1 MTLRDALTYSL
12 NSACLRLFTY
22 ANVSDIVDY
31 VASNFALTTIS
42 DQDYNASFALGGLYT
57 GVKPVEMVCAYAAFG
72 NGGMLYEPCY
82 ILSVEDGEGKIIYT
96 IDNPGTKAISSE
108 TAAQI
113 ESCLESVVIRGT
125 GTSAGS
131 GWLTYGKTGTTD
143 ENKDVWFIGCTG
155 NVTSVVWIGSIAY
168 ESVSGLSS
176 AKCAALYRKYVS
188 ACIADGDFDTSY
200 LEKSRT
206 EEMTDIYVLKDPDKT
221 YTTITQDD
229 IVSVSIPVY
238 ERDNFADSEVVALDV
253 DSSTGLLFVDGVCP
267 EKYRETRLYLRTEA
281 PTVYCNKKHHANKWF
296 DWLDDLF

>member
-1 MTLRDALTYSL
+1 
-12 NSACLRLFTY
+12 
-22 ANVSDIVDY
+22 
-31 VASNFALTTIS
+31 
-42 DQDYNASFALGGLYT
+42 
-57 GVKPVEMVCAYAAFG
+57 
-72 NGGMLYEPCY
+72 
-82 ILSVEDGEGKIIYT
+82 VEDGEGKIIYT